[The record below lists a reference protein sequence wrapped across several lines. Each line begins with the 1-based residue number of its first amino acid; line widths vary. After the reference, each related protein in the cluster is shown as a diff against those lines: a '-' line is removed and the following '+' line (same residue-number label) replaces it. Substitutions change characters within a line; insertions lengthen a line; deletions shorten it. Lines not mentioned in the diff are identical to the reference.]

1 MADVGVPY
9 MKIME
14 AYESES
20 QRNDRIVM
28 GVGGVDEKRH
38 TEKSTALLE
47 LLRHWFDNAQVISR
61 TTGTKNRVSQELSR
75 EIASGRLQQK
85 LESIRGSI
93 EMLNS
98 ASWLMDQLQS
108 IEEMLRFMK

>member
-1 MADVGVPY
+1 
-9 MKIME
+9 ME

-38 TEKSTALLE
+38 TEKSSALLE
-47 LLRHWFDNAQVISR
+47 LMRHWFDYVQVNSR
-61 TTGTKNRVSQELSR
+61 TTGTKNNISQELSR
-75 EIASGRLQQK
+75 EIASGRLRQK
-85 LESIRGSI
+85 LDGIRASI
-93 EMLNS
+93 EMLPS
-98 ASWLMDQLQS
+98 ASWLMDQLQL